1 MHPLQTEVIDY
12 VTQRTESMMALA
24 YFATLYLALRG
35 MTAGAARGRW
45 YAAAVASCALGMM
58 CKESMVTAPVMV
70 LLFDAVFVAG
80 SLRAA
85 LRTRP
90 GLYAGLAAT
99 WMILAALIV
108 SGPRSNSAGFSS
120 GVDAWTYFLNQGPLV
135 LQYLRRAVLP
145 VSLVFDYGLPRPIA
159 MSTALPSLIVVGLLA
174 MATLVAW
181 RKNRRVAFLG
191 TWFFVTLAPSS
202 SFVPIA
208 TEVGA
213 ERRMYLPLA
222 ALVVLVVGVARRLP
236 VRREILAGALAIVV
250 GVFGVLTWQR
260 NAEYRSGLVLWQTV
274 VDRYPHGGA
283 HYGLAMALKDAGR
296 AEESFREMEIAAADF
311 PEAEYALGFE
321 LASKGRHAE
330 AAAHLRRYV
339 QLKPAD
345 LNVLRAY
352 NLLGRSLLASDDPAG
367 AAAAFRDTLQRNPGN
382 ADALAGLGDALLR
395 QQQYAEAV
403 DGVQEL
409 RQGDEDRRQRV
420 LQPRRRPCGATPRR
434 RGRGIVRV
442 GGAARTQR
450 RGRARQA
457 RRRAGRRRTRRGRD
471 GAISPRRGGHD
482 RSRDPRGAP
491 ADAAGVRI
499 KGPALNAKS
508 STTEVT
514 EEEQRHCTESRRSTR
529 GR

>member
-1 MHPLQTEVIDY
+1 
-12 VTQRTESMMALA
+12 MALA
-24 YFATLYLALRG
+24 YLATLYLALRG
-35 MTAGAARGRW
+35 MTAGAAQGRW

-85 LRTRP
+85 LRARP
-90 GLYAGLAAT
+90 ALYAGLAAT
-99 WMILAALIV
+99 WIVLAALIV

-135 LQYLRRAVLP
+135 LRYLRSAVLP

-159 MSTALPSLIVVGLLA
+159 MSTALPSLIVVGVLA

-222 ALVVLVVGVARRLP
+222 ALVVLVVGVARRVT
-236 VRREILAGALAIVV
+236 VRREILAGALAIAA

-283 HYGLAMALKDAGR
+283 HYGLAMELKAAGR
-296 AEESFREMEIAAADF
+296 ADESFREMEIAAADF

-321 LASKGRHAE
+321 LAAKGRHAE

-352 NLLGRSLLASDDPAG
+352 NLLGRSLLDSDDPAG

-403 DGVQEL
+403 TAYKNYVSVTKTDVSAYFNLGLALAAQHLDAEAVESFASAVQLAPNDAAARARLGDALVAVGRVEDAMAQYRRAAEVTTDPAIREAL
-409 RQGDEDRRQRV
+409 RQMLRDYESK
-420 LQPRRRPCGATPRR
+420 
-434 RGRGIVRV
+434 VR
-442 GGAARTQR
+442 
-450 RGRARQA
+450 
-457 RRRAGRRRTRRGRD
+457 
-471 GAISPRRGGHD
+471 H
-482 RSRDPRGAP
+482 
-491 ADAAGVRI
+491 
-499 KGPALNAKS
+499 
-508 STTEVT
+508 
-514 EEEQRHCTESRRSTR
+514 
-529 GR
+529 